1 MKKFAAAVAASAV
14 AAVGLAVPAQA
25 YDRELYSYAAGHMIS
40 HSDIP
45 ASLNAKKGANFNAS
59 PMSGKS
65 FLCGDENTRVEFAGG
80 QMQFNVNYVGKK
92 DSAGIGVSVTQ
103 YASATQAIKAF
114 NELKA
119 GLKKCE
125 GPASGQQ
132 TFDDGSTDSWSRL
145 NTTGSV
151 PLVTVAG
158 VASVFMNENYEDVSS
173 GSADGTY
180 DGGTYSSDN
189 YNVYTLVD
197 DVIINTSRYTGS
209 ELNMT
214 TKERR
219 AVNQVAFN
227 AVTRWLD

>member
-1 MKKFAAAVAASAV
+1 MKKFLGIAASAALLGVV
-14 AAVGLAVPAQA
+14 AAAPAQA
-25 YDRELYSYAAGHMIS
+25 YDRELYAYAAGHMIG
-40 HSDIP
+40 HEDIP
-45 ASLNAKKGANFNAS
+45 ASLNAKKGANFGAY
-59 PMSGKS
+59 PTSGKN
-65 FLCGDENTRVEFAGG
+65 FLCGDDNTRVEFAGG
-80 QMQFNVNYVGKK
+80 QMQFSVNYIGKK
-92 DSAGIGVSVTQ
+92 DSAGVGVSITQ
-103 YASATQAIKAF
+103 YGSASQAIKAF

-132 TFDDGSTDSWSRL
+132 TFDDGSTDTWSRL

-158 VASVFMNENYEDVSS
+158 VASVFLNENYEDVTS

-180 DGGTYSSDN
+180 GGGSYSSDS
-189 YNVYTLVD
+189 YSVYTLVN

-209 ELNMT
+209 QLNMS
-214 TKERR
+214 TKERK